1 MTGAKPW
8 LGALVLATLTLAT
21 FAPVRD
27 HAFLNWDD
35 GAVVAALATA
45 PERPLDRVAWAFT
58 TRDLQH
64 VQPLAWL
71 ALDALAGRPASA
83 ARVHTAGVV
92 LHTSVVLL
100 LFAVTASWLAAVVP
114 AGDDRR
120 WWIAAA
126 ATALFAVHPLRV
138 EPVAWASALP
148 YLLSYLPLLGSLALW
163 MAWVRGAPGTRLAG
177 AVAAFAVS
185 QLARVTAPLAPLAFV
200 VVAVADPRAVRHGA
214 VLARAAAWFAAVA
227 APLALLEARARPVE
241 TLAEVGLAPRLVA
254 AVTAPARYLWRT
266 LAPIDLT
273 PLDVLPRVPSADWG
287 PLVVAVLASVAV
299 VALTWQLWSA
309 RVAAAVWGSYL
320 LLILPVS
327 GWLPSGVQATAD
339 RYTYGP
345 AMVLTIAM
353 ALAVAR
359 APSVVRRGA
368 LLAAGAA
375 VALLV
380 PATQGQ
386 AAYWRDSV
394 TLWTRAVALDP
405 TNDIALYNLALAEA
419 DAGATDAAVDHLQRL
434 LGQVPDHAPARAR
447 LAALVADRET
457 AAGNRAAEGGQFHAA
472 IAAYDRALDAD
483 PARTTVR
490 VNRGM
495 ALVQVGRLDRGAADL
510 EAGLRE
516 GLPETPIVSAL
527 AFAWASSGRGAD
539 AVALLRR
546 AHDARPDDAAL
557 AGNLARL
564 LLTADPPSLRDPAAA
579 LALAAPLN
587 DRSGGRDPRVLALLA
602 EALAATGRP
611 REAVEALGVAI
622 GAATEAGD
630 RALAAQLDARRRA
643 LAR

>member
-1 MTGAKPW
+1 MTHAKPW
-8 LGALVLATLTLAT
+8 LGALVLAALTLGT

-35 GAVVAALATA
+35 SEVMAALAAA
-45 PERPLDRVAWAFT
+45 PTRPFDRVAWAFT

-71 ALDALAGRPASA
+71 ALGAIAGRPADPV
-83 ARVHTAGVV
+83 RVHTAGLV
-92 LHTSVVLL
+92 LHTAVALL
-100 LFAVTASWLAAVVP
+100 LFVLTASWLAAIVP

-148 YLLSYLPLLGSLALW
+148 YLLSYLPLLASWGLW
-163 MAWVRGAPGTRLAG
+163 TAWARGAPAHLLAG

-185 QLARVTAPLAPLAFV
+185 QLTRVTAPLAPLAFV
-200 VVAVADPRAVRHGA
+200 AIAAADPRAVRRSA
-214 VLARAAAWFAAVA
+214 DLARAVAWFAVVA

-241 TLAEVGLAPRLVA
+241 SLADVGLAPRLVA

-287 PLVVAVLASVAV
+287 PLVVAVLASVAA

-320 LLILPVS
+320 LLLLPVS
-327 GWLPSGVQATAD
+327 GLLPSGVQATAD

-345 AMVLTIAM
+345 AMVLTVVM
-353 ALAVAR
+353 ALAVVR
-359 APSVVRRGA
+359 APSSVRRGV
-368 LLAAGAA
+368 LLGAGAA

-380 PATQGQ
+380 PATRSQ

-405 TNDIALYNLALAEA
+405 ANDIALYNLALADA
-419 DAGATDAAVDHLQRL
+419 DAGRTDAAIDHLQRL
-434 LGQVPDHAPARAR
+434 VGQVPDHAPARAR

-457 AAGNRAAEGGQFHAA
+457 AAGNRAAEAGQFHSA

-483 PARTTVR
+483 PSRTTVR

-510 EAGLRE
+510 EVALPA
-516 GLPETPIVSAL
+516 GLPETPVVSAL
-527 AFAWASSGRGAD
+527 AFAWAATGRGGD
-539 AVALLRR
+539 AVTLLQRTQR
-546 AHDARPDDAAL
+546 ARPDDAAL

-564 LLTADPPSLRDPAAA
+564 LLTVDPPALRDPAAA
-579 LALAAPLN
+579 LALTAPLN

-611 REAVEALGVAI
+611 RDAVAALDVAV
-622 GAATEAGD
+622 AAAIAAGD
-630 RALAAQLDARRRA
+630 HALAAQLDTRRRA
-643 LAR
+643 LGR